1 MRKGIGPN
9 NLGAGPAGCPTCG
22 PACDC
27 DQPQSIAQFNP
38 ALEKAAEDG
47 KLNPGFEK
55 AVMENKAKKQNPK
68 AAGRI
73 LGAVAGAVASKVAG
87 KAVDKLMG

>member
-27 DQPQSIAQFNP
+27 DQPQSMAKFNP
-38 ALEKAAEDG
+38 ALEQAEKDG
-47 KLNPGFEK
+47 KLNPGFAK
-55 AVMENKAKKQNPK
+55 AVRESKQPK
-68 AAGRI
+68 AAGKI
-73 LGAVAGAVASKVAG
+73 LPAIAGAVASKVAG